1 MAGVRVRRRVR
12 PPPAG
17 ARLTGKRVQ
26 GGLDGSLQAGAKK
39 QGDEDGIPDEDYLT
53 RLVKGIPDADSIEII
68 PPKVQAL
75 NDAIGAI
82 ESHLKVHFAMR
93 RKGYTGLENHG
104 AEALDPEKRQMLK
117 QHLQKQLKG
126 EAIVR
131 SKQTNYGGNSHHPRG
146 LEARLLNLL
155 ADIDGIDR
163 PHEDTPSPVRP
174 QKAFPKLTARE
185 LEARQRAI
193 GAAYDKNRE
202 RYRQTVEEKN
212 QEIRERERAQREQER
227 LAEAEKAEAANQ
239 EEGEVR
245 PRSTASRVREAMR
258 AADKAE
264 ASMIAITHMT
274 HHFHSLRK
282 ASVMHTG
289 PLDLPDGEED
299 GAGPGEERG
308 ADVQAEDGGD
318 ASSEASEKEQAA
330 AANVV
335 EERPRTPPKVMMPA
349 RYRAQKK
356 AEEKEDSETVV
367 EDSFATFLQRIETA
381 FNDCR
386 LQTVQEEFDDAPM
399 ARILQARLERI
410 WRLLEMPVMDR
421 LDMVTKYTDREA
433 SVVMVQALDCWEHCT
448 GICLSHERLIELM
461 QDMPRKGTEEQIT
474 NLNKLLSDSTHRVVD
489 GLATLKRLF
498 ADTLTTRG
506 EKYEPSTFS
515 IDELLDALTD
525 EEEEEEEEEE

>member
-1 MAGVRVRRRVR
+1 M
-12 PPPAG
+12 
-17 ARLTGKRVQ
+17 
-26 GGLDGSLQAGAKK
+26 
-39 QGDEDGIPDEDYLT
+39 
-53 RLVKGIPDADSIEII
+53 
-68 PPKVQAL
+68 
-75 NDAIGAI
+75 
-82 ESHLKVHFAMR
+82 
-93 RKGYTGLENHG
+93 
-104 AEALDPEKRQMLK
+104 
-117 QHLQKQLKG
+117 
-126 EAIVR
+126 
-131 SKQTNYGGNSHHPRG
+131 
-146 LEARLLNLL
+146 
-155 ADIDGIDR
+155 
-163 PHEDTPSPVRP
+163 
-174 QKAFPKLTARE
+174 
-185 LEARQRAI
+185 
-193 GAAYDKNRE
+193 
-202 RYRQTVEEKN
+202 EEKN
-212 QEIRERERAQREQER
+212 QEIRERERAQQEQER

-356 AEEKEDSETVV
+356 AEEEENSETVV

-474 NLNKLLSDSTHRVVD
+474 NQNKLLSDSTHRVVD
-489 GLATLKRLF
+489 GLATRKRLF
-498 ADTLTTRG
+498 ADTPLPACLQNDERVRQRRLEGLEAQERVLYARMVEGGGLASSINFLFTAPTRRTLCRSAERRARPAAAAG
-506 EKYEPSTFS
+506 GVG
-515 IDELLDALTD
+515 AAG
-525 EEEEEEEEEE
+525 